1 MEEEVKDVV
10 EKVKVKNENQE
21 KEVKEIKKLLFIKVF
36 NSIKMIYT
44 LKDVFNEFSKNNIYV
59 NLDNNYILTV
69 NKKKPTYN
77 DTEFF
82 GYIESTEKNDND
94 ILECLNEEGS
104 ANINYRFISTSRTF
118 YKKTIIVLLQ
128 SIFTKFGFEPFI
140 TKNKKDISIELIITK
155 DNLTDEYKS
164 LFVKE
169 LSDIEESEKGDEDED
184 EEENE
189 DNEKDNDVEDNQ
201 EEENEE
207 ENEDESDKE
216 DEENDEEKEK
226 GNEDEEE
233 SDNEEENEN
242 EDESEEENENE
253 DESDKEEENEDEEN
267 KDEEENEEE
276 SDKEEESEEENEEEN
291 EDEEENEE
299 ESDKDEKN
307 DEEEKEE
314 EDNHSVKSEEELGDD
329 V

>member
-1 MEEEVKDVV
+1 MEEEVKDAV

-21 KEVKEIKKLLFIKVF
+21 EIKKEVKEIKKLLFIKVF

-77 DTEFF
+77 YTEFF
-82 GYIESTEKNDND
+82 GYIESIEKNDND

-118 YKKTIIVLLQ
+118 YKKTIIVILQ
-128 SIFTKFGFEPFI
+128 SIFIKFGFDPFI

-169 LSDIEESEKGDEDED
+169 LSDIEESDKEKGDED

-189 DNEKDNDVEDNQ
+189 DEDDDEKDNDIEDNQ
-201 EEENEE
+201 EE
-207 ENEDESDKE
+207 ENEDESDKDEENEDNDVEDNQKDEEEE
-216 DEENDEEKEK
+216 DEEEKEEDEEKE
-226 GNEDEEE
+226 EEE
-233 SDNEEENEN
+233 EEK
-242 EDESEEENENE
+242 E
-253 DESDKEEENEDEEN
+253 DESDK
-267 KDEEENEEE
+267 
-276 SDKEEESEEENEEEN
+276 EEENEEEN
-291 EDEEENEE
+291 EDEEE
-299 ESDKDEKN
+299 
-307 DEEEKEE
+307 EKEE
-314 EDNHSVKSEEELGDD
+314 EDEENEDEEEEDEEEKD
-329 V
+329 E